1 MPNPRCSGGSTSIRR
16 SSSLML
22 PPESCSSPA
31 MQFNAVDLPQPEGPS
46 SAMNSPRLIV
56 IVSSDNALNALPPA
70 PAKRRVTASR
80 RNSLKSCFIV
90 DASGSE
96 RKGS

>member
-1 MPNPRCSGGSTSIRR
+1 
-16 SSSLML
+16 
-22 PPESCSSPA
+22 
-31 MQFNAVDLPQPEGPS
+31 
-46 SAMNSPRLIV
+46 
-56 IVSSDNALNALPPA
+56 LNALPPA